1 MDKIQ
6 PEQRIFIYKQVFSE
20 TSLPKKI
27 IDDYMKASAKTQQE
41 AKVFKTTIYPKKS
54 VPYHEINFKN
64 LDRLELPVDI
74 YNRSLLYTTFL
85 GAQTL
90 QTARDLLYRVKL
102 LPMNA
107 EFNLVH
113 DRDILET
120 QFLASNYVQ
129 QHSMLLADIDRT
141 FSSLW
146 LFQAGQL
153 LFHPLNNV
161 VCAAILHNNFYV
173 QGLSLLT
180 AVLLLSADTEEQAL
194 ALVLHYCGSRVFRDF
209 QSFAEQTI
217 KTYSICIFKAVIR
230 LFEDQGEPLH
240 VIQERLSQ
248 SVYHLVDCA
257 LSGLIFTGFA
267 KKGIKFSLR
276 ILDVVMASTNLDQT
290 LLEVLIAYAYESSC
304 EILENGDEGVVQMMK
319 QGGGDPAR
327 IIQTAKRIK
336 GKFTAE
342 INNLFVLLEMV

>member
-194 ALVLHYCGSRVFRDF
+194 ALVLHYCGSRGVPGISSRLR
-209 QSFAEQTI
+209 SRPSRRTPFAFSRRSSACSRTRASPC
-217 KTYSICIFKAVIR
+217 TSSRSDCRRASIIWW
-230 LFEDQGEPLH
+230 
-240 VIQERLSQ
+240 
-248 SVYHLVDCA
+248 
-257 LSGLIFTGFA
+257 T
-267 KKGIKFSLR
+267 
-276 ILDVVMASTNLDQT
+276 
-290 LLEVLIAYAYESSC
+290 
-304 EILENGDEGVVQMMK
+304 
-319 QGGGDPAR
+319 AR
-327 IIQTAKRIK
+327 SAD
-336 GKFTAE
+336 
-342 INNLFVLLEMV
+342 